1 LDVNCSFLKFF
12 ERASERGPV
21 FVSCLGESLKNL
33 LKSILSLLFHTTTDV
48 QNNAE
53 QKQYKKAHRLFQNHL
68 GRNSLY
74 GFVLTI
80 LDLENHLKIF

>member
-12 ERASERGPV
+12 ERASERGPI
-21 FVSCLGESLKNL
+21 FLESLKSL
-33 LKSILSLLFHTTTDV
+33 LKSILSLLFHTTTDA

-53 QKQYKKAHRLFQNHL
+53 QKQYKKDHRLFQNHL

-80 LDLENHLKIF
+80 LDLENHLKTF